1 MNKTFKLEIKEFGEQ
16 GSFTG
21 LAAVY
26 GTVDYQGDVIE
37 PGAFTKT
44 LADKGSEVPIL
55 WQHDLNEPIGL
66 GTVADSADGLQIK
79 GSLALESPVAQKAYA
94 LMKAGVIKGLSFGFD
109 TVRREFEKGVRHLKE
124 VKLWEVSLVTIG
136 ANNLAQIQGVK
147 SLQEIALDDAKL
159 TLSDF
164 IEQEKTKFK
173 ALLEQYAAEIKA
185 PIVPAAASQGKDAP
199 EILHPSLDRI
209 AEMLRS

>member
-1 MNKTFKLEIKEFGEQ
+1 MHKTFKLEIKDFGDQ

-26 GTVDYQGDVIE
+26 GNVDFAGDLIE

-44 LADKGSEVPIL
+44 LSDKGGEVPIL
-55 WQHDLNEPIGL
+55 WQHDLTEPIGL
-66 GTVADSADGLQIK
+66 GTVSDSTNGLQIS
-79 GSLALESPVAQKAYA
+79 GSLALESPTAQKAYA

-109 TVRREFEKGVRHLKE
+109 TIRREFNQGIRHLKE

-136 ANNLAQIQGVK
+136 ANHLAQIGGVK
-147 SLQEIALDDAKL
+147 SLDNVAAEDIRTALAE
-159 TLSDF
+159 F
-164 IEQEKTKFK
+164 IEDEKNKFK
-173 ALLEQYAAEIKA
+173 ALFEQYAAELKA
-185 PIVPAAASQGKDAP
+185 PAAQIAATLHEDAP

-209 AEMLRS
+209 SQLLRS